1 MKRFIVYPLIA
12 LLGLAGCTTTPTSQE
27 QTSQDRS
34 RTAGGAII
42 GGIIGG
48 ILANNTGS
56 RSTGRTAAGV
66 IGGAVVGGAIGNAM
80 DKKEEKIRQ
89 ITAERNAKG
98 VEVERLREDLLRVSV
113 SSEAS
118 FDFDKAVIKPE
129 FKPTLDKVAGVLRDD
144 PNVRITIIGF
154 TDNVGSEDYNQR
166 LSERR
171 AQATADYLIS
181 RGVGSSQILT
191 KGLGESEPR
200 SSNSTE
206 EGRAQ
211 NRRVEIYLQQT

>member
-1 MKRFIVYPLIA
+1 MKRLIVYPLIA

-27 QTSQDRS
+27 PTSQDRS

-80 DKKEEKIRQ
+80 DKKEERIRQ

-171 AQATADYLIS
+171 AQATADYLVS
-181 RGVGSSQILT
+181 RGVSSSQILT

-200 SSNSTE
+200 ASNATE
-206 EGRAQ
+206 DGRAQ